1 MRVNT
6 MEDDSVFE
14 EEGEERDSFVQP
26 ARGLRSFAL
35 VSWLFIR
42 TLVTSSW
49 NLLLHD
55 YAVLRIRVPDPNFS
69 IPDPHKII

>member
-26 ARGLRSFAL
+26 SRGLRSFAL
-35 VSWLFIR
+35 VSF
-42 TLVTSSW
+42 
-49 NLLLHD
+49 LLLR
-55 YAVLRIRVPDPNFS
+55 YSNLGISQSGVSRYIIMQFCGSGMV
-69 IPDPHKII
+69 IPGPGSEFFP